1 MKEAEWNISITTS
14 EITILRTRRKGR
26 LRFGRSSLPE
36 AVGGGELA
44 RIVLETSRV
53 SSVIGGNSAL
63 SRYSSN
69 VGKENVNF
77 KPQK

>member
-26 LRFGRSSLPE
+26 LRFGRSSLPA

-44 RIVLETSRV
+44 LIVLETSRV

-63 SRYSSN
+63 SRYSS
-69 VGKENVNF
+69 KR
-77 KPQK
+77 KTQMI